1 MTRLLMRIGLLDL
14 LTINPVA
21 FLFLF
26 FFCLFFF
33 FLYVSHIIGLG
44 CRIFSFSF

>member
-1 MTRLLMRIGLLDL
+1 MTQLLMRIGLLDL
-14 LTINPVA
+14 LTINPVT
-21 FLFLF
+21 FLLF
-26 FFCLFFF
+26 FFLSFF